1 MGRNKQ
7 LNSILKS
14 SLVKKGKKVRICCNR
29 TRASFFFFLNQGID
43 GSHVCNQVKHSAA
56 VSDLVQISEISVTH
70 SVRDVSC
77 PCVCHTRGEK
87 KKKEKKEKRERKE
100 REERE
105 KRERREREKRE
116 KREKREIE
124 RDGERRARARS
135 AGTRRQHKRVTL
147 PLSLPFVLIL
157 SFLSSVF
164 HLPRFIGSPP
174 VESNDSRGV
183 KHRAR
188 FIQECDK
195 ETLCP

>member
-1 MGRNKQ
+1 MPAFNPPLLFQSKY
-7 LNSILKS
+7 L
-14 SLVKKGKKVRICCNR
+14 
-29 TRASFFFFLNQGID
+29 
-43 GSHVCNQVKHSAA
+43 
-56 VSDLVQISEISVTH
+56 EISVTH

-87 KKKEKKEKRERKE
+87 KKK
-100 REERE
+100 
-105 KRERREREKRE
+105 EKRE

>member
-14 SLVKKGKKVRICCNR
+14 SLVKKGEKVRICCNR

-87 KKKEKKEKRERKE
+87 KKKEKKEKKERKE
-100 REERE
+100 R
-105 KRERREREKRE
+105 
-116 KREKREIE
+116 
-124 RDGERRARARS
+124 
-135 AGTRRQHKRVTL
+135 
-147 PLSLPFVLIL
+147 
-157 SFLSSVF
+157 
-164 HLPRFIGSPP
+164 
-174 VESNDSRGV
+174 
-183 KHRAR
+183 
-188 FIQECDK
+188 
-195 ETLCP
+195 

>member
-1 MGRNKQ
+1 M
-7 LNSILKS
+7 
-14 SLVKKGKKVRICCNR
+14 
-29 TRASFFFFLNQGID
+29 
-43 GSHVCNQVKHSAA
+43 
-56 VSDLVQISEISVTH
+56 
-70 SVRDVSC
+70 SVRLS
-77 PCVCHTRGEK
+77 HERGEE
-87 KKKEKKEKRERKE
+87 EKREKRKEKRERKE
-100 REERE
+100 
-105 KRERREREKRE
+105 KK
-116 KREKREIE
+116 EIE